1 MMRLKRGDNR
11 CRAVCALASAA
22 IVAATLMAYA
32 QEPVAPPDR
41 PTSFAQSAVHVLP
54 ANSSISL
61 QIDETLVSGACI
73 PGSTFR
79 MLVTDDVRTDGEVVI
94 PAGTVAFGEVVD
106 SKKAGMLGKAGV
118 LVLSARYIHLDQR
131 DIRLHSAL
139 GATGDSMIAAALFV
153 PFIRGTNATVS
164 KGTHVVV
171 RTASDERF

>member
-1 MMRLKRGDNR
+1 M
-11 CRAVCALASAA
+11 
-22 IVAATLMAYA
+22 
-32 QEPVAPPDR
+32 PDR
-41 PTSFAQSAVHVLP
+41 PTSLAAQSAVHVLP

-61 QIDETLVSGACI
+61 QIDETLVSGVCI

-139 GATGDSMIAAALFV
+139 GATGNSMITAALFV

-164 KGTHVVV
+164 KGTQVVV
-171 RTASDERF
+171 RTAGDERF